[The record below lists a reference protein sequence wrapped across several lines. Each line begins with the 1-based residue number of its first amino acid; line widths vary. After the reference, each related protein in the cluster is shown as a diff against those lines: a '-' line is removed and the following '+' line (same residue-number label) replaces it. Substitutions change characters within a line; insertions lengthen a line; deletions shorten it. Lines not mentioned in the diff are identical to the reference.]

1 MNCIHLILSLLTSPF
16 LPLPFLPP
24 LPLPLLYPLL
34 QALFQ
39 SRVYIY
45 TWLVALE
52 TVAVLMLLV
61 ALFKS
66 HHWHQCLSAAALL
79 SVNYYL
85 FYRLLLNRLSLRS
98 SGRPLDT

>member
-1 MNCIHLILSLLTSPF
+1 MT
-16 LPLPFLPP
+16 PP
-24 LPLPLLYPLL
+24 PAPTL
-34 QALFQ
+34 QTLFH

-66 HHWHQCLSAAALL
+66 HHWHQCLSAAILL
-79 SVNYYL
+79 TFNYYL
-85 FYRLLLNRLSLRS
+85 FYRLLLNRLSLRAA
-98 SGRPLDT
+98 GPQLVT